1 MIYPITIIGH
11 PVLRKVA
18 KDIDK
23 DYKDFPVLLEDMFA
37 TMYKSD
43 GIGLAA
49 PQIGLSIRLFVI
61 DISVMADDEDE
72 ENLKEFKKVFINA
85 KIVERSGEIIPY
97 EEGCLSI
104 PNVRENVKREN
115 KIRIQYYDENFEY
128 HDEEFEG
135 TKARVIQ
142 HEYDHLDGKLFV
154 DHISAIRKRLLRS
167 KLTAISKGK
176 FRADYKFRLA

>member
-23 DYKDFPVLLEDMFA
+23 NYKELPVLLEDMFT

-61 DISVMADDEDE
+61 DLSTMAEDE
-72 ENLKEFKKVFINA
+72 EDDSLKDFKKVFINA
-85 KIVERSGEIIPY
+85 KIVERSGEIISY

-104 PNVRENVKREN
+104 PNIRENVKRED

-128 HDEEFEG
+128 HDEEYEG
-135 TKARVIQ
+135 IKARVVQ
-142 HEYDHLDGKLFV
+142 HEYDHIDGKLFV
-154 DHISAIRKRLLRS
+154 DHISSLRKRLIRG
-167 KLTAISKGK
+167 KLTSISKGK
-176 FRADYKFRLA
+176 FRADYKFKLA